1 MTGFVFI
8 YFISPFID
16 LFIKWFAFR
25 EPEPGRF
32 SIIAGPQ
39 YEDLYT
45 SACSASF
52 CHRCTNRLWAQ
63 LPSLFIYQNPHKL
76 SGPWRMNQSY
86 GCMRKLLQCLS
97 FGNGIE
103 AFENKGLLNGFLPLS
118 LSLSLSPCIIL
129 WRDGRFVLQMPLSDT
144 WVNSAVQSA
153 LLGWRMAL
161 LMRSDWTLLIASS
174 MH

>member
-8 YFISPFID
+8 YFISLFID

-25 EPEPGRF
+25 EPELGRF

-45 SACSASF
+45 SACFASF
-52 CHRCTNRLWAQ
+52 CHRCTNRLRAQ

-76 SGPWRMNQSY
+76 SGPWRMNKSY
-86 GCMRKLLQCLS
+86 GSMRKLLQCLS

-103 AFENKGLLNGFLPLS
+103 AFENKGLLYDFLPLS
-118 LSLSLSPCIIL
+118 LSLSLSLSIPASFFGEMGDLFYRCLCPTPGWIVQCRVLSLADVWPCWCGL
-129 WRDGRFVLQMPLSDT
+129 TEPRW
-144 WVNSAVQSA
+144 
-153 LLGWRMAL
+153 
-161 LMRSDWTLLIASS
+161 
-174 MH
+174 